1 MAKKNLNNIHS
12 LITAICESVKNQNSY
27 IEKHLNRVKEG
38 LSPQNHQYINKFQD
52 KICKDLKFSSSQ
64 YNWGIE
70 ETANGRKENDSIDI
84 LGENNN
90 ECCIIEIDATRIDQV
105 AQKFLSRLAVW
116 GLETKKP
123 LLYVAILYKG
133 SATHRRIEDCE
144 KYIRYCNDILKA
156 CKGKDS
162 SVVGIYTDGNIINV
176 IDYDIASS
184 FKIKFPNGDTII
196 PDSMP
201 DCALQAIKYYINNNN
216 VNNFVQLEKVF
227 GKAVSNTKIA
237 SKDRNIVTKFGD
249 VYVCKDWR
257 EYGKR
262 AYWNEF
268 VNRSRKVNIL
278 IEKQTIEY
286 QTGPVPFKYV

>member
-84 LGENNN
+84 LG
-90 ECCIIEIDATRIDQV
+90 
-105 AQKFLSRLAVW
+105 
-116 GLETKKP
+116 
-123 LLYVAILYKG
+123 
-133 SATHRRIEDCE
+133 E